1 MIHVYLIIVLL
12 FYSAFY
18 EVMQLCRSGFLY
30 FVSASNFIDL
40 SYVLVGYYNMYCQIW
55 IGSSVFF
62 CKLIF
67 IIVIILSLMKT
78 FYFMKIFM
86 DFSYVVT
93 MIYQVVFDLKSF
105 LLFYFILVVFL
116 SIILD
121 IILMTS
127 PDVNY
132 QAVGPFTGNVLAL
145 MRISLGDFDFTEL

>member
-1 MIHVYLIIVLL
+1 
-12 FYSAFY
+12 
-18 EVMQLCRSGFLY
+18 
-30 FVSASNFIDL
+30 
-40 SYVLVGYYNMYCQIW
+40 
-55 IGSSVFF
+55 
-62 CKLIF
+62 
-67 IIVIILSLMKT
+67 
-78 FYFMKIFM
+78 M

-132 QAVGPFTGNVLAL
+132 QAVGPFTGNIISL
-145 MRISLGDFDFTEL
+145 MRISLGDFDFTELKDNDLSGNEHILFWVAFILMVTFSLLIFLNFISAEVSNSYATVKEDIDALVQKERAQLILEAEDVLTDSIKE

>member
-1 MIHVYLIIVLL
+1 
-12 FYSAFY
+12 
-18 EVMQLCRSGFLY
+18 
-30 FVSASNFIDL
+30 
-40 SYVLVGYYNMYCQIW
+40 
-55 IGSSVFF
+55 
-62 CKLIF
+62 
-67 IIVIILSLMKT
+67 MKT

-132 QAVGPFTGNVLAL
+132 QAVGPFTGNIISL
-145 MRISLGDFDFTEL
+145 MRISLGDFDFTELKDNDLSGNEHILFWVAFILMVTFSLLIFLNFIIAEVSNSYATVKEDIDALVQKERAQLILEAEDVLTDSIKE